1 MERPMA
7 VEGPDTG
14 EVQLPARGGPFSG
27 GGPGPSSRR
36 RLLRVARNF
45 GLDAHAAK
53 DVVQQAYVDFLDRP
67 EAISE
72 VDDPE
77 GWMVRVV
84 ARRCADWRRR
94 EALHAGCA
102 AALPEAPVESLT
114 PEQRLAVRSAVDR
127 LSIRLRTLVEARY
140 FCGYS
145 EAEAASLAGYSPA
158 SYKKTMTRALA
169 ELRRELERGCRRA
182 PIAATVPAE

>member
-1 MERPMA
+1 MERLGVA
-7 VEGPDTG
+7 ENPDTG
-14 EVQLPARGGPFSG
+14 GAPPPARCVQVPHGSQGSD
-27 GGPGPSSRR
+27 SRR
-36 RLLRVARNF
+36 RLLRIARGL

-53 DVVQQAYVDFLDRP
+53 DVVQQAYVAYLGVGEGIEDS
-67 EAISE
+67 EA
-72 VDDPE
+72 
-77 GWMVRVV
+77 WMVRVV
-84 ARRCADWRRR
+84 ARRCADWKRR
-94 EALHAGCA
+94 EALHADCA
-102 AALPEAPVESLT
+102 SVVPELPIETLS

-169 ELRRELERGCRRA
+169 ELRRELERGCRSA
-182 PIAATVPAE
+182 PRAATVPAE

>member
-1 MERPMA
+1 MEQPMA
-7 VEGPDTG
+7 VEFPDTG
-14 EVQLPARGGPFSG
+14 EAQSPARGAPFSG
-27 GGPGPSSRR
+27 GGPSPSSRR

-53 DVVQQAYVDFLDRP
+53 DVVQQAYVAYLDGG
-67 EAISE
+67 EGIEDS
-72 VDDPE
+72 E

-84 ARRCADWRRR
+84 ARRCADWKRR
-94 EALHAGCA
+94 EALHADCTSS
-102 AALPEAPVESLT
+102 LPEAPVESLT

-145 EAEAASLAGYSPA
+145 EAEAAAIAGFSPA
-158 SYKKTMTRALA
+158 SYKKSMTRALA
-169 ELRRELERGCRRA
+169 ALRRELERGCREKAIERG
-182 PIAATVPAE
+182 PSRE